1 MEVTDLIRMLE
12 CPTINAI
19 VRHVQP
25 PLGEPGDVTFFKATS
40 PDSLEGPVPMKRL
53 AGDLV

>member
-1 MEVTDLIRMLE
+1 MEATDLVGMFER
-12 CPTINAI
+12 PTIHAI

-25 PLGEPGDVTFFKATS
+25 PLREPGDVAFFKATR
-40 PDSLEGPVPMKRL
+40 PHSLEGPVPMKRL

>member
-1 MEVTDLIRMLE
+1 MEVTNLVGMFE

-19 VRHVQP
+19 VRHIQR
-25 PLGEPGDVTFFKATS
+25 PLREPGDVAFFKATR
-40 PDSLEGPVPMKRL
+40 PHGPEGPVPMKRL